1 MLLRKTPEWK
11 EIQDSLNEEL
21 ITCTETEETRVFNQW
36 TLIKSI
42 IVRQLDTWNK
52 ENVPVSDRWVQIF
65 SEMSEKCLDFQDFCN
80 IVEFILCLPG
90 STAPVERIFSLMN
103 SMWSKEKSRLS
114 VETMRAMLVIRQNC
128 VMECEKF
135 YDKVSKDR
143 NLLRKIT
150 SSEKYSW
157 YGRGEIQSPSTST

>member
-1 MLLRKTPEWK
+1 VLLRKTPEWI
-11 EIQDSLNEEL
+11 EIQDSLNAEL
-21 ITCTETEETRVFNQW
+21 ITHTETEETRVFDQW

-52 ENVPVSDRWVQIF
+52 ENIPVSDRWVQIF
-65 SEMSEKCLDFQDFCN
+65 SEISEKRLDFQDFCN

-90 STAPVERIFSLMN
+90 STASAVRIFTVMN
-103 SMWSKEKSRLS
+103 SMWSQEKSRLS
-114 VETMRAMLVIRQNC
+114 VETMGAVIVIRQNC

-135 YDKVSKDR
+135 YDEVLKDR

-157 YGRGEIQSPSTST
+157 YDPGETQFPSTST